1 MTKPLDL
8 PRHHWPYAMDSFG
21 LTLLRY
27 ASRIR
32 HPNRNDS
39 DQSVQNYPLVLYRDF
54 LKVVPL
60 VPGLFNFCDKC
71 MIAWRFATVEPV
83 YGNTRGNKRLDRFA
97 LCGRMK
103 VEGQSKLL
111 YCLVHN
117 IEKLLHHGYAG

>member
-1 MTKPLDL
+1 
-8 PRHHWPYAMDSFG
+8 
-21 LTLLRY
+21 
-27 ASRIR
+27 
-32 HPNRNDS
+32 
-39 DQSVQNYPLVLYRDF
+39 
-54 LKVVPL
+54 
-60 VPGLFNFCDKC
+60 